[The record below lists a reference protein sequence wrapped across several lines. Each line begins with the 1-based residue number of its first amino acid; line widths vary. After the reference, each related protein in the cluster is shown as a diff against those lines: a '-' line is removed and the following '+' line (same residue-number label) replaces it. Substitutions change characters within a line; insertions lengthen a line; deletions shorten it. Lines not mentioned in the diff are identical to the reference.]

1 MRTRRLLRFSAGV
14 GVTIVLVAAALLWA
28 QGTAAAGKERCDL
41 RTLKGTYVYSARG
54 VLLDGGAALPYAE
67 AGNWTFDGAGRA
79 TGVFSASLNGETFA
93 SREAFAATYRHEG
106 DCVFTA
112 LAPVGDATLEFHL
125 YPTDKADT
133 MTYYSAGI
141 SGTQHKR

>member
-1 MRTRRLLRFSAGV
+1 MKTRRLFRFSAGA
-14 GVTIVLVAAALLWA
+14 GMIIVALAATLLWA
-28 QGTAAAGKERCDL
+28 QGSAAAGKDRCSLGTL
-41 RTLKGTYVYSARG
+41 RGTYVYSARG

-79 TGVFSASLNGETFA
+79 EGVFSASLNGATFA
-93 SREAFAATYRHEG
+93 NREAFTATYRHEG

-125 YPTDKADT
+125 YPTDKAET

-141 SGTQHKR
+141 SGTQFKR